1 MEWLS
6 NWKAGFAIK
15 PPMDEIG
22 YAIMVFPKEAVRA
35 SVTWSNISQPYFTQY
50 PVAFNELMIER
61 NNNL

>member
-1 MEWLS
+1 
-6 NWKAGFAIK
+6 
-15 PPMDEIG
+15 MDEIG